1 MKVLWL
7 VNSVMPELS
16 VHLGGKPSVF
26 GGWLT
31 GAMKAVRNAQ
41 IDMVICTTASDRSQV
56 GRYELPGAVYYLCS
70 CQDQN
75 ELKNVFRSILDQER
89 PDLVHIFGTE
99 YEAAYCMEQVSDL
112 SITILTLQGALQ
124 YIWKTCC
131 DGIPE
136 RALGNTCFH
145 YLRRKAG
152 LGGENLRKR
161 QENLRQRALMEKQI
175 LEKIRFADGCS
186 QWGAAYIA
194 GNNPKCKVFQCGCFL
209 RDPFYKEPY
218 WDVNQ
223 CQPYSVLALMT
234 RPEKGAQMLIE
245 AMRHVVMKY
254 PDAKLMIAGDYFSYR
269 EYSGLKRR
277 IQNLTPDYYWYIQ
290 QLIDQYH
297 LRNNIC
303 FLGKLNAEQMK
314 QQMLL
319 ANVFVSPSSHEHL
332 ATALGEARLTGTPSI
347 STAVGAITE
356 MIDHGEDGYL
366 YQFYETHVLAQYICN
381 LFANKDLANQFSVKG
396 REHTLRTYSKERGS
410 ESLIAMYHTIVER

>member
-7 VNSVMPELS
+7 VNSIMPELS

-31 GAMKAVRNAQ
+31 GAMQAVRNAQ
-41 IDMVICTTASDRSQV
+41 IDMVICTAVSDSRQA
-56 GRYELPGAVYYLCS
+56 GRYELPGAVYYICTY
-70 CQDQN
+70 QDQN
-75 ELKNVFRSILDQER
+75 ELKNAFRTILDQER

-112 SITILTLQGALQ
+112 SRTVLTLQGALQ

-136 RALGNTCFH
+136 KVLGNTFFH
-145 YLRRKAG
+145 RLRRKAG

-161 QENLRQRALMEKQI
+161 QENLRQRSLLEKQI
-175 LEKIRFADGCS
+175 LEKLRFSDGCS
-186 QWGAAYIA
+186 QWGASFIA
-194 GNNPKCKVFQCGCFL
+194 GSNPKCKVFQCGCFL
-209 RDPFYKEPY
+209 RDPFYQTPH
-218 WDVNQ
+218 WDIKQ
-223 CQPYSVLALMT
+223 CKPHTVLALMT

-245 AMRHVVMKY
+245 AMRRVVMQY

-277 IQNLTPDYYWYIQ
+277 IQDFTPDYYWYIQ
-290 QLIDQYH
+290 QLIDQHH

-303 FLGKLNAEQMK
+303 FLGKLDAEQMK

-347 STAVGAITE
+347 ATAVGAIPE

-366 YQFYETHVLAQYICN
+366 YHFYETHVLAQYICN
-381 LFANKDLANQFSVKG
+381 LFENKDLANQFSVKG
-396 REHTLRTYSKERGS
+396 REHALQTYSAERGS
-410 ESLIAMYHTIVER
+410 ESLIAMYHTILET